1 MTLATMTK
9 EEVIEITNNAI
20 SEEFEF
26 ELEDMVP
33 TAHLYED
40 LGLDSLDAVD
50 LVLVLEKAFG
60 VKLRN
65 HPEIKEIRTVEDIYN
80 LVMQLQQA
88 AA

>member
-9 EEVIEITNNAI
+9 EEIIEITNKAI
-20 SEEFEF
+20 SDEFEF
-26 ELEDMVP
+26 DLEQMVP

-65 HPEIKEIRTVEDIYN
+65 QPEVKEVRTLEDIYK
-80 LVMQLQQA
+80 LIVQLQQA

>member
-1 MTLATMTK
+1 MTLVTMTK
-9 EEVIEITNNAI
+9 DEIINITNNAI

-26 ELEDMVP
+26 ELEDMTP

-50 LVLVLEKAFG
+50 LVLVLEKAFS

-65 HPEIKEIRTVEDIYN
+65 QPEIKEVRTLNDIYT
-80 LVMQLQQA
+80 LILQLQQA